1 MRNQNHLL
9 YSLSFIVGLFVF
21 IIVFIINWRINLIET
36 ALIRASIGFVV
47 FSVFVFISYQL
58 FVVSTGQKKIEVQGI
73 NVHKDGQLENSLGDT
88 GQEEEQ
94 HFSPIQFEKIQDSQE
109 VIKGVRKWLNSDD

>member
-21 IIVFIINWRINLIET
+21 TIVFIINWRINLIET
-36 ALIRASIGFVV
+36 ALIRGSIGFVI
-47 FSVFVFISYQL
+47 FSVFVFISYHL
-58 FVVSTGQKKIEVQGI
+58 FVVSTGPKKVEIQAI
-73 NVHKDGQLENSLGDT
+73 DIHKDEQIENSLGDT

-94 HFSPIQFEKIQDSQE
+94 LFSPIEFEKIQDSQE
-109 VIKGVRKWLNSDD
+109 VVKGVRKWLDSDD